1 MNSSASNAA
10 SHLFK
15 SENIMPNLTSELE
28 FNFPE
33 LKGFNV
39 SNAYVEFGELYMT
52 SEYEIP
58 TSLYSECES
67 YATK

>member
-1 MNSSASNAA
+1 MS
-10 SHLFK
+10 
-15 SENIMPNLTSELE
+15 NLTKELE
-28 FNFPE
+28 LNFPE

-39 SNAYVEFGELYMT
+39 SNAYVEFGELYMV

-58 TSLYSECES
+58 MNLYNECEE

>member
-1 MNSSASNAA
+1 MT
-10 SHLFK
+10 
-15 SENIMPNLTSELE
+15 NLTNELE
-28 FNFPE
+28 LNFPE

-58 TSLYSECES
+58 MNLYNECEA

>member
-1 MNSSASNAA
+1 MTT
-10 SHLFK
+10 
-15 SENIMPNLTSELE
+15 LTNELE
-28 FNFPE
+28 LNFPE

-58 TSLYSECES
+58 MSLYNECES